1 MHSRNPLFAGLL
13 VALLANSLISSATAQ
28 GPGPLPPPPVPPG
41 NPITTAKVNLGKAL
55 FWDEQMSSTNTTAC
69 GSCHVFEHGGSD
81 PRTSSANPNPGA
93 DGLFGGADDVFGSPG
108 VPRTDATGAYVLST
122 IYRLRTQVTGRKSPS
137 VINAAYVPTTFWD
150 GRANPTFLD
159 PLTQQVVLPGGASLE
174 SQIVEPPVSDVEMGH
189 VGTNWNDVAAKI
201 AAVTPLRLSPAIPA
215 QLSTW
220 IAGRGYPE
228 LFQEAFGSP
237 DVTGA
242 RIAMAIATYERV
254 LVSNQAPFDQLL
266 AGNPQAL
273 TPQENAG
280 FQIFNTQGRCN
291 ICHAGPRLTNDSFRY
306 IGVRPQNDD
315 LGRFVVT
322 GNNADRGRMKVPSLR
337 NVELRAPY
345 FHTGRFGTLEE
356 IVAFYNRGGDFNAPN
371 KDPNILPL
379 GLSPQQQ
386 ANLVAFLR
394 RPLTDPRV
402 TNQQAP
408 FDHPALNQSSAR
420 VPQLFGVGTAGTDG
434 FVPNLVAVEPP
445 FVGNPRFTVAL
456 DGACAGKKTILAFSE
471 TSVPGGVLF
480 NGMRTYLD
488 FGGPLLVRRLGP
500 LPGAG
505 PGLGFGS
512 GTIAIPNDPLLIGR
526 PFYAQAYVFD
536 VTPGKRFAA
545 TEAAELMRF

>member
-1 MHSRNPLFAGLL
+1 MLSRSAL
-13 VALLANSLISSATAQ
+13 VACAFLALIVNVQAQ
-28 GPGPLPPPPVPPG
+28 GGPPPGPLPPPPVPPG
-41 NPITTAKVNLGKAL
+41 NPITAAKTNLGKVL

-81 PRTSSANPNPGA
+81 PRTSNATAHPGP

-108 VPRTDATGAYVLST
+108 VPRTEADGAYSLST
-122 IYRLRTQVTGRKSPS
+122 FFRLGTQVTGRKAPS

-150 GRANPTFLD
+150 GRANPTFVD
-159 PLTQQVVLPGGASLE
+159 PQTNQVVLPGGASLE

-189 VGTNWNDVAAKI
+189 VGTNWATISAKI
-201 AAVTPLRLSPAIPA
+201 AASTPLRLSPSIPA
-215 QLSTW
+215 QLTTW
-220 IAGRGYPE
+220 IAGRTYPQ

-242 RIAMAIATYERV
+242 RIALAIATYERV
-254 LVSNQAPFDQLL
+254 LFTNQAPFDQVL

-315 LGRFVVT
+315 LGRFNVT
-322 GNNADRGRMKVPSLR
+322 GNAADRGRMKVPSLR

-345 FHTGRFGTLEE
+345 FHTGRFGTLED

-379 GLSPQQQ
+379 GLSPQQR
-386 ANLVAFLR
+386 ADLVAFLR

-402 TNQQAP
+402 ANQQAP
-408 FDHPALNQSSAR
+408 FDHPALNQSSPR
-420 VPQLFGVGTAGTDG
+420 VPQTFGVGTAGTDG
-434 FVPNLVAVEPP
+434 FVPHIVAVEPAY
-445 FVGNPRFTVAL
+445 VGNPRFTVAL
-456 DGACAGKKTILAFSE
+456 DGACAGKGTILAFSE

-488 FGGPLLVRRLGP
+488 FGGPLTVRRLGQ

-505 PGLGFGS
+505 PGTGFGS
-512 GTIAIPNDPLLIGR
+512 GSIAIPNDPLLIGR

-536 VTPGKRFAA
+536 VTPGVRFAA
-545 TEAAELMRF
+545 TEAVTLMRF